1 MIYSL
6 YIFDRHC
13 RCVYQHDCQRK
24 QSGPLTPRTP
34 RSSTFQFPLSAL
46 NSAGT
51 TIPPVGNS
59 TVGTNSQTG
68 QQATGSV
75 TSSHQPSSVLSQQYP
90 LGSQSGTVGTDSVT
104 STTSIAANGRLPSEE
119 EAKLVYGVVY
129 SLRNLCGKLS
139 KNKGTS
145 NFLAYRTSHYKL
157 HHYRTLSGLRFILLT
172 DPNAEQQSELLH
184 RIYSQCYVEYV
195 IKNPL
200 ARVRGSV
207 VDETGAIIVD
217 DSAFPDEYEVEC
229 EKFRYILNKYIRSL
243 ALYAS

>member
-46 NSAGT
+46 NSASSSVPPTNT
-51 TIPPVGNS
+51 T
-59 TVGTNSQTG
+59 TVGMTSVIG
-68 QQATGSV
+68 GSV
-75 TSSHQPSSVLSQQYP
+75 VGQSVNNNSGSVNSSVTVASTHQPSSVLSQQHP
-90 LGSQSGTVGTDSVT
+90 MGSQSGTVGTDS
-104 STTSIAANGRLPSEE
+104 E

-139 KNKGTS
+139 KNKGS
-145 NFLAYRTSHYKL
+145 ANFLAYRTSHYKL
-157 HHYRTLSGLRFILLT
+157 HHYRTLSGLRFVLLT
-172 DPNAEQQSELLH
+172 DPAAEQQSELLH

-200 ARVRGSV
+200 ARVRGNV
-207 VDETGAIIVD
+207 VDETGAVVVD
-217 DSAFPDEYEVEC
+217 DAAFPDEYEVEC
-229 EKFRYILNKYIRSL
+229 EKFRYVLNKFIRSL